1 MSIINRYNL
10 DRFDNEI
17 HQVASQ
23 ITDSSKPYRVQIGVY
38 RDKKNAKDMIANLKF
53 LGFPARKIQEN
64 GNYVVVS
71 SYFKNEDK
79 AQKRALDLKAA
90 GVDAFVKRI

>member
-1 MSIINRYNL
+1 M
-10 DRFDNEI
+10 
-17 HQVASQ
+17 
-23 ITDSSKPYRVQIGVY
+23 QIGVY

-53 LGFPARKIQEN
+53 LGFPARKILEN